1 MTRNLA
7 LPDQN
12 DPGAGHARML
22 DSLFALTRRVAD
34 PAEVMRL
41 TARLLG
47 QHLGV
52 SRCAYAHVDAD
63 QDHFDLFGDYNDGV
77 QSIVGRHAFSD
88 FGETVRDLMRA
99 DLPYINHDVDSDP
112 RTAGSDLSAYRATRI
127 QAVICVP
134 LHRDGR
140 FVAGMA
146 VHQDR
151 PRVWQDDEIALML
164 TVVARCWESLERLRT
179 ERALRDAH
187 QRLSLALAAGELG
200 DWSWDARTDQM
211 VLSATAARLYG
222 QDPGSS
228 WTRTAMRRL
237 LHRDDRERARLA
249 AVQAT
254 VQGGLYDI
262 EYRLAL
268 AEGVRWLS
276 VQGKPTYGADG
287 QPAGMIGVVR
297 DVTGRRLAEERARNE
312 AHMLELLNQTGAA
325 LAGELDLDALL
336 QRVTDAATQLTGARF
351 GAFFYNGTDDQ
362 GEAYLLYALSGAP
375 RTAFERLGHPRPT
388 VLLDPTFRGGPPIRS
403 DDILADPRYGQWAP
417 HHGMPP
423 GHLPVRSYLA
433 VAVSSRTGQVF
444 GGLFF
449 GHPEPGR
456 FDERAERLAVGVAG
470 QAGIAIDNARLYAD
484 AQRASALKDEF
495 LATLSHELRTPL
507 SAILGWVHILRRRY
521 PDATGDLAKG
531 IDVIERNARA
541 QSQLVGDLLD
551 MSRIVSGKLQ
561 LDLAPVAV
569 QGCIEAA
576 LETVRP
582 LAEAAGVRIDTWFEP
597 ATGVVLA
604 DAVRLQQVVWN
615 LVANAVKFTPRGGQ
629 VAVRMVA
636 DADAL
641 RIDVQDTG
649 IGIAAEF
656 LPHIF
661 DRFRQADGTIT
672 RRFGGLGLGLAIVRQ
687 LVELHGGSVQASSP
701 GEGQGSCFVVRL
713 PLLAADG
720 VPARPAFAA
729 AAPTSTE
736 LAGVRVLIVDDEADA
751 RELHQRM
758 LVDAGAQVQVADCA
772 EAALAAIVRTRPQ
785 VLVSDIGMPHVDGY
799 ELLRRVRALGAAQGG
814 DLPAIALTAFAR
826 AQDRVRALRA
836 GFRAHVAKPLEPA
849 ELVALV
855 ASAVGR

>member
-1 MTRNLA
+1 MTPSLA
-7 LPDQN
+7 QPDPN
-12 DPGAGHARML
+12 DPGAGHAHML
-22 DSLFALTRRVAD
+22 DRLFELTKRVAD

-47 QHLGV
+47 QHLQV
-52 SRCAYAHVDAD
+52 SRCAYAHVEAD
-63 QDHFDLFGDYNDGV
+63 QDHFELFGDHNEGV
-77 QSIVGRHAFSD
+77 PSIVGRYAFFD
-88 FGETVRDLMRA
+88 FGEVVRDLMRA
-99 DLPYINHDVDSDP
+99 DQPYINHDVDSDP
-112 RTAGSDLSAYRATRI
+112 RTAGTDLSAYRATRI

-151 PRVWQDDEIALML
+151 PRVWRDDEIALML

-200 DWSWDARTDQM
+200 DWSWDAGTDRM
-211 VLSATAARLYG
+211 ALSDTAARLYG
-222 QDPGSS
+222 VEPGSN
-228 WTRTAMRRL
+228 WTRSAMRRL
-237 LHRDDRERARLA
+237 LHREDREPARLA
-249 AVQAT
+249 AAQA
-254 VQGGLYDI
+254 VAHGGLYDI
-262 EYRLAL
+262 EYRVPRPD
-268 AEGVRWLS
+268 GVRWVS

-287 QPAGMIGVVR
+287 QLAGMIGVVR
-297 DVTGRRLAEERARNE
+297 DVTARRLAEERARNE
-312 AHMLELLNQTGAA
+312 AQMLELLNQTGTA

-351 GAFFYNGTDDQ
+351 GAFFYNGTDAQ

-375 RTAFERLGHPRPT
+375 REAFERLGHPRPT
-388 VLLDPTFRGGPPIRS
+388 ALFGPTFRGGPPIRS
-403 DDILADPRYGQWAP
+403 DDILDDPRYGQWGP

-433 VAVSSRTGQVF
+433 VAVVSRKGQVF

-456 FDERAERLAVGVAG
+456 FDERAERLAVGIAG
-470 QAGIAIDNARLYAD
+470 QASIAIDNARLYAD

-507 SAILGWVHILRRRY
+507 SAILGWVHILHRRY
-521 PDATGDLAKG
+521 PDAAGDLAKG
-531 IDVIERNARA
+531 IAVIERNARA
-541 QSQLVGDLLD
+541 QSQLVDDLLD

-561 LDLAPVAV
+561 LDLQPVVV

-576 LETVRP
+576 IETVRP

-597 ATGVVLA
+597 AAGVVSA

-615 LVANAVKFTPRGGQ
+615 LVANAVKFTPRGGL
-629 VAVRMVA
+629 VVVRMVA
-636 DADAL
+636 DGDAL
-641 RIDVQDTG
+641 RIEVQDTG
-649 IGIAAEF
+649 MGIAAEF

-661 DRFRQADGTIT
+661 DRFRQADGSIT

-701 GEGQGSCFVVRL
+701 GEGQGSVFAVRL
-713 PLLAADG
+713 PLQ
-720 VPARPAFAA
+720 VPGSAPVLPVFAP
-729 AAPTSTE
+729 AAPGSTE
-736 LAGVRVLIVDDEADA
+736 LAGVRVLLVDDEADA
-751 RELHQRM
+751 RELQQRM
-758 LVDAGAQVQVADCA
+758 LVDAGALVQVADSA
-772 EAALAAIVRTRPQ
+772 DAALAAIVQMRPQ
-785 VLVSDIGMPHVDGY
+785 VLVSDIGMPQVDGY

-826 AQDRVRALRA
+826 AEDRVRALRA
-836 GFRAHVAKPLEPA
+836 GFRAHVAKPVEPA
-849 ELVALV
+849 ELVATI
-855 ASAVGR
+855 ASAAGR